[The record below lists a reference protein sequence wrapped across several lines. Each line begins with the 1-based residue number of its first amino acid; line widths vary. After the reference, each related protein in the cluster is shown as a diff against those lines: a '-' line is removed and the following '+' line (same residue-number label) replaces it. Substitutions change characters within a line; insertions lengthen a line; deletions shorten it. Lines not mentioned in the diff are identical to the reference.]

1 MKQQQRAA
9 IGRPTGFQAAW
20 ATVTQAWFTPIAV
33 LVGIFD
39 LVAAVAVI
47 ADPDGKMPGQAIGPI
62 FLVGF
67 ACAMFTG
74 LWLRWRA
81 QFDRATVNERARRPR
96 PVSATSMLIGL
107 AFLGV
112 VFMALGMM
120 TTPLATVIGASFLI
134 VAVGVAAAGLRRR
147 NRPVDDAPRPER
159 AGTRSPWIADGLIVA
174 GTLPAI
180 GLWWMVIPPILALIV
195 IGGVIGTQ
203 PGTRSHAAA

>member
-1 MKQQQRAA
+1 M
-9 IGRPTGFQAAW
+9 
-20 ATVTQAWFTPIAV
+20 TQSWFTPIAV
-33 LVGIFD
+33 LLGLFD
-39 LVAAVAVI
+39 LVAAVAV
-47 ADPDGKMPGQAIGPI
+47 ATEPDGKMPGQAIGPV

-67 ACAMFTG
+67 GISMFVG

-112 VFMALGMM
+112 VFTALGMM
-120 TTPLATVIGASFLI
+120 TTPLATVVGVSCLI
-134 VAVGVAAAGLRRR
+134 VAVGIAAGALRRR

-159 AGTRSPWIADGLIVA
+159 AAKRSPWLADGLIVA

-203 PGTRSHAAA
+203 PGTRSHATA